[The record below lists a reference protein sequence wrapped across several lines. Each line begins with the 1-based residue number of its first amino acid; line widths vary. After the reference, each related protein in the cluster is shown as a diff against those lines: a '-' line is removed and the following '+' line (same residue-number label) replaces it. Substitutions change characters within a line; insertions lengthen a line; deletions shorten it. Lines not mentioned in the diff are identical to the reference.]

1 MREYRL
7 AVEVPM
13 INEEVVADEP
23 TQGCVKA
30 SYEARPVPVME
41 RAEPMTYEPAPQE
54 AVPVQVMVPVATL
67 AKVLA
72 PLKYGMLPMTAAE
85 DVESPLKPI
94 VAPVRVIGQ
103 VVEMVF
109 CLPLSDDCKSVPLSD
124 RVPKYALVDEAYV
137 EEKRVD
143 EALVKFCSLL
153 HVFES
158 ERSVVDAVLSVI
170 VQERLVVRSYP
181 VPLMV
186 RVMAF
191 EAGVNPKSD
200 DEAAVVNTLL
210 ELM

>member
-1 MREYRL
+1 M
-7 AVEVPM
+7 
-13 INEEVVADEP
+13 EE
-23 TQGCVKA
+23 
-30 SYEARPVPVME
+30 R
-41 RAEPMTYEPAPQE
+41 
-54 AVPVQVMVPVATL
+54 
-67 AKVLA
+67 
-72 PLKYGMLPMTAAE
+72 
-85 DVESPLKPI
+85 
-94 VAPVRVIGQ
+94 
-103 VVEMVF
+103 
-109 CLPLSDDCKSVPLSD
+109 
-124 RVPKYALVDEAYV
+124 
-137 EEKRVD
+137 RVD

-170 VQERLVVRSYP
+170 VQERFPVRSYP